1 MLKFPTLAGF
11 AAGLSF
17 FGLTMIT
24 PPAANPARGEAA
36 ATEAVEFACPMA
48 KTAVDRGHSLTRA
61 ETRRICSDRNP

>member
-1 MLKFPTLAGF
+1 MLKFPTLAGLV
-11 AAGLSF
+11 AGLSF

-48 KTAVDRGHSLTRA
+48 KTAVDRGHRLSRA
-61 ETRRICSDRNP
+61 EARQICSDRNP